1 MPTAIKDEW
10 KAYRQKLRD
19 FPKTMADA
27 GVHPNIAQMMM
38 PDQPQHVDPPAA
50 TDPNDDGT
58 QPWAPPF

>member
-1 MPTAIKDEW
+1 
-10 KAYRQKLRD
+10 
-19 FPKTMADA
+19 MADA